1 MELEAEV
8 ERVSKDPVIPESKAD
23 HELDVLKDK
32 RKSYS
37 RETKLAAT
45 QAYHKCQTVQ
55 DKIWHK
61 TFNASWMVAKR
72 NQDSYSTVVLGV
84 PRK

>member
-37 RETKLAAT
+37 RKTKLAAT
-45 QAYHKCQTVQ
+45 QAYHECQNKYKTRFGIKPSTLRGWLQNETKIHTVQ
-55 DKIWHK
+55 
-61 TFNASWMVAKR
+61 
-72 NQDSYSTVVLGV
+72 
-84 PRK
+84 